1 MHLQSFPCSLF
12 SYRKRLVHKKE
23 RFILC
28 SVKAPSSCLPRQ
40 MLLVKYWTL
49 NRKKKQLWAYFAT
62 STAFLLV
69 FDICNIVPWNL
80 WQEVEKQAGFEKKAK
95 RKNSPSYKTLTWKAS
110 ALSAIISKF
119 PLSPKKRNQRTS
131 TVGSERSQGYVTE
144 LERVN
149 LDELETSSHTNQR
162 TQIFFK
168 HSITFSSE
176 GYQNS
181 LLFPAFTLKAT
192 FLNGIEQTIK
202 PGIYRQNNYE
212 G

>member
-80 WQEVEKQAGFEKKAK
+80 WQEVEKQAGLEKKAK
-95 RKNSPSYKTLTWKAS
+95 RKNSPSYKTLEKHLHCQQLFQNFPFLQKNEIRGLARWAVSDHKVMLQNWKELIWMS
-110 ALSAIISKF
+110 LRPQAIQTREHK
-119 PLSPKKRNQRTS
+119 
-131 TVGSERSQGYVTE
+131 Y
-144 LERVN
+144 
-149 LDELETSSHTNQR
+149 
-162 TQIFFK
+162 
-168 HSITFSSE
+168 
-176 GYQNS
+176 
-181 LLFPAFTLKAT
+181 
-192 FLNGIEQTIK
+192 FLNTVLLSLVKAIK
-202 PGIYRQNNYE
+202 IPCYFQHLH
-212 G
+212 